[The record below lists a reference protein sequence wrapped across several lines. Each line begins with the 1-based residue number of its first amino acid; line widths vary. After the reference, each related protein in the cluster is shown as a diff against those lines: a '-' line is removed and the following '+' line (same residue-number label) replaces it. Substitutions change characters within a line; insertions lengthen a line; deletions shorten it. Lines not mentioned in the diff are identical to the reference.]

1 MIENDTALR
10 AFLETAFGGSPK
22 VHGRVPRGARG
33 RGRREANDH
42 DRARTENGVLK
53 ELKGRKPTGV
63 LSVIACL
70 RQLAAFPQ
78 CRIGANEI
86 LAFLTPANL
95 CVRGSTAPRVQSDR
109 HTPSG

>member
-63 LSVIACL
+63 LSVIDSMTMSA
-70 RQLAAFPQ
+70 P
-78 CRIGANEI
+78 
-86 LAFLTPANL
+86 TP
-95 CVRGSTAPRVQSDR
+95 G
-109 HTPSG
+109 